1 MILYNLFISF
11 SYLFNLI
18 LNVLCLKGIN
28 YYFGIDDIVFCCIL
42 YGWSFPLAFIHGIMM
57 GMVYSG
63 INCLIGFLDYIQVVL
78 LYVGI
83 NQVNIAQY
91 IGYRTI
97 SLVFNFI
104 MSTIFLDKTFCRY
117 QKTGIVFISGSCI
130 VLLVIGG
137 NDNIVYGGVVCMSS
151 FIYSILGFLMEKYHD
166 ECDYKQIKS
175 ISSFFCIVSY
185 TGYGALHGVVPITNP
200 IVWLMIGFMGGSEY
214 IHYNL
219 KQQIVGIENG
229 SVHIGIL
236 DIVRRIITLII
247 SVLIFKET
255 YAGTIYWCYSIM
267 ILGCIL
273 FNFNTMVDRMIVHI
287 KNKLCGYYY
296 FDNGTIEMENNTV

>member
-1 MILYNLFISF
+1 MILYNFFISF

-18 LNVLCLKGIN
+18 LYVLCLKGIN
-28 YYFGIDDIVFCCIL
+28 YYFSINDVVFCCIL
-42 YGWSFPLAFIHGIMM
+42 YGWFFPLAFIQGIMI
-57 GMVYSG
+57 GTVYSG
-63 INCLIGFLDYIQVVL
+63 INCLMGFLDYIQLVL

-117 QKTGIVFISGSCI
+117 QKAGIVFISGSCI
-130 VLLVIGG
+130 ILLIIGG
-137 NDNIVYGGVVCMSS
+137 RDNIVYGGVVCMSS
-151 FIYSILGFLMEKYHD
+151 FIYSILGFFMERYHD
-166 ECDYKQIKS
+166 ECDYKQIKT

-185 TGYGALHGVVPITNP
+185 TGYGALYGVVPITNH
-200 IVWLMIGFMGGSEY
+200 IVWLMIGFIGGSEY
-214 IHYNL
+214 IYYIL
-219 KQQIVGIENG
+219 KQQIVCIENG

-255 YAGTIYWCYSIM
+255 YVVTIYWCYSMM

-273 FNFNTMVDRMIVHI
+273 FNFNTMIDRMIFYI
-287 KNKLCGYYY
+287 KNKLYGYYY
-296 FDNGTIEMENNTV
+296 FENETIEMENNTL